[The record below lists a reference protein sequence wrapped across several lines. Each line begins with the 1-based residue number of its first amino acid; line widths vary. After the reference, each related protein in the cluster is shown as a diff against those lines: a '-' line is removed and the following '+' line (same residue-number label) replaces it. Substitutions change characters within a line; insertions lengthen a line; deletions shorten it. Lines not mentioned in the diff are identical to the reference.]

1 MSQEKQNTTEKMSF
15 EAAMQELE
23 SIVNALEA
31 GELPLEQS
39 LEKFERAVQL
49 SRTSQKKLQQAEQKV
64 QQLLSENGKET
75 LASVQ
80 QPPSED

>member
-1 MSQEKQNTTEKMSF
+1 MSQEKQNTTEEMSF